1 MPIFNYTAKS
11 QPGKTEE
18 GSIDAQSQGHAIA
31 KLTGM
36 GYFPV
41 SVEAQDF
48 SFLAKQSVWA
58 FKKISRKDITIFTRQ
73 LAALIGSGV
82 NIINGLNIV
91 CGQTQNKHF
100 KAILSDVI
108 AKIKDGKSLSAG
120 MSLHPY
126 VFSELYTSLIYSGEA
141 AGKLEDSLGRLA
153 DFLEKDEDFRSSIKS
168 ALTYPIFVLAVGVL
182 TVVGLLG
189 FVIPRLVSMFE
200 DMGQLLP
207 LPTRI
212 LISISGALRLYWW
225 LILFFIIAAVFFIHR
240 LYKSK
245 HGRLFWDSARLKI
258 IVLGEVTLKT
268 EISRLTRTLS
278 LLISGGQP
286 IVSALE
292 IATSVI
298 GNEAIKIELKGFKE
312 QILAGESFSK
322 SLSGSKLFPV
332 FVNNIISVGEE
343 SGRLDKALSRVA
355 EDYQKDVD
363 NTLKALTRLVEPVI
377 ILVMG
382 LIVGFIV
389 LAMLLPIFQINL
401 MVK

>member
-1 MPIFNYTAKS
+1 MPVFNYIAKS
-11 QPGKTEE
+11 HPSKTEE
-18 GSIDAQSQGHAIA
+18 GSIDAQSQSHAIA

-48 SFLAKQSVWA
+48 SFLAKQSVFA
-58 FKKISRKDITIFTRQ
+58 FKKISRKDITIFTRH

-82 NIINGLNIV
+82 NVINGLNIV
-91 CGQTQNKHF
+91 YSQTQNKYF
-100 KAILSDVI
+100 KAIINDVI
-108 AKIKDGKSLSAG
+108 AKIKDGKSLSASMG
-120 MSLHPY
+120 LHPY
-126 VFSELYTSLIYSGEA
+126 VFSELYTSMIYSGES
-141 AGKLEDSLGRLA
+141 AGGLEDFLGRLA
-153 DFLEKDEDFRSSIKS
+153 DFLEKDEDFRSSIKN
-168 ALTYPIFVLAVGVL
+168 ALTYPVFVLAVGVL

-189 FVIPRLVSMFE
+189 FVIPRLVTMFE

-212 LISISGALRLYWW
+212 LISISGALRSYWW
-225 LILFFIIAAVFFIHR
+225 LILFFIIAVFFSLHR

-258 IVLGEVTLKT
+258 IVFGEVALKT
-268 EISRLTRTLS
+268 EISRLMRTLS

-286 IVSALE
+286 IVSALDV
-292 IATSVI
+292 AVSVL
-298 GNEAIKIELKGFKE
+298 GNEAIKTEAKGFKAR
-312 QILAGESFSK
+312 IIAGESFSK
-322 SLSGSKLFPV
+322 SVGASKLFPV

-343 SGRLDKALSRVA
+343 SGRLDKALMRIA
-355 EDYQKDVD
+355 EDYEKDVD